1 MRRFYGYR
9 THRPMRLQQLLAVSV
24 VLGRENM
31 AFMDA
36 SDPMP
41 FRNTTYDAQSFTLT
55 IMSTN
60 AMAIFQEL
68 L

>member
-1 MRRFYGYR
+1 
-9 THRPMRLQQLLAVSV
+9 MRLQQLLAVSV

-55 IMSTN
+55 TMSTN